1 MIPAHQP
8 TARQEWARHWPL
20 PITALLGVAGMSVFA
35 YAHGVFL
42 NTMVDEFG
50 WARSE
55 FSSAFTIQMLVGL
68 ALAPLVGRLVDR
80 FGPRR
85 VALAGLLPYALALAL
100 LGLTNGSV
108 VQWQLLCLFLGAA
121 AAFVSPPVWITAV
134 VMRFNASRGMAMAT
148 GLAGLG
154 AASMVW
160 PVVAALLLST
170 IGWRLAF
177 PAIAAAYLVVMVPL
191 TLLFMPRGGPRGTQD
206 EPASDTARADKP
218 EAGEVLAAFRSRALI
233 CVVLAGALFSTVTL
247 GLNFHMVPFLR
258 SRCFD
263 LATAASAAGVLGLAS
278 LCGRLL
284 QPQLSLAMIFFAV
297 VIYGL
302 ASGAETDVV
311 SYLISRHFQPIFG
324 TVFAISFQI
333 FGVLGSMGPLVAATI
348 FDATG
353 SYDPFIMLIPPVV
366 TLGALLIWLHAPG
379 GSIGSGGSSGV
390 ASA

>member
-1 MIPAHQP
+1 
-8 TARQEWARHWPL
+8 
-20 PITALLGVAGMSVFA
+20 
-35 YAHGVFL
+35 
-42 NTMVDEFG
+42 
-50 WARSE
+50 
-55 FSSAFTIQMLVGL
+55 MLVGL

-278 LCGRLL
+278 LCGRLGTGVLLDRLPVKVVGIVAFLMPSVTAAILL